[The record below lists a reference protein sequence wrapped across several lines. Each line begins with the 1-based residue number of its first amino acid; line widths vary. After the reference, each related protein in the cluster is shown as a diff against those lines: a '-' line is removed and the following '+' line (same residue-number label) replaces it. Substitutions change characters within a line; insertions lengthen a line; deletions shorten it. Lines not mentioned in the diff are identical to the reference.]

1 MKTLALRARV
11 FIHCFLVFG
20 YPGET
25 LALVVHIL
33 LLKFINNSWAIQP
46 IIITY
51 LITRCHL
58 DNPVKLMKVTSVF
71 IKYLNYACKI
81 TWIEFLI
88 TLCLVKN
95 SIQISERKH
104 SVTSRFI
111 WEAISRSCFHTL
123 FSRVWISRWN
133 TRSRCSYIT
142 CQAFLVDG
150 NFEFKFYTF
159 IRPNQEQL
167 RKIQLSSFWQELN
180 LRFRCST
187 PTKWATESS
196 CRALTT
202 SSCTNTKVIPMNDAR
217 ANTRHL
223 TRHSL
228 FTAVHR
234 LSAVSNFVK
243 SN

>member
-1 MKTLALRARV
+1 M
-11 FIHCFLVFG
+11 
-20 YPGET
+20 
-25 LALVVHIL
+25 
-33 LLKFINNSWAIQP
+33 
-46 IIITY
+46 IITY

-159 IRPNQEQL
+159 IRPEQEQL
-167 RKIQLSSFWQELN
+167 RKIQLSSFWQESN
-180 LRFRCST
+180 LRCST

-217 ANTRHL
+217 ANTRHHL

-228 FTAVHR
+228 FTAVHS
-234 LSAVSNFVK
+234 LHSAQLKGFLDGNLWLELDNCLFVTWLVRALHRNHRATG
-243 SN
+243 SIPARGPIVAFLATAAG